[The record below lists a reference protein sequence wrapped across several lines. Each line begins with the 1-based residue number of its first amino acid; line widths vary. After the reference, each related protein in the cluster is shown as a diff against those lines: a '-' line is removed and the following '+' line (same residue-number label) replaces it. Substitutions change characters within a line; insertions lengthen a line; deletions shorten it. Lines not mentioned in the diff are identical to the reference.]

1 MRNLLLTSFL
11 IVAISTAAFTQTADD
26 PRIEL
31 HLLRVENA
39 KLRAAIA
46 QLQAELDTVRLTAE
60 RAALVNQLRKE
71 LKPPEGSEFD
81 WTAKAFVPPK
91 EVK

>member
-1 MRNLLLTSFL
+1 MRTLLLTAIFSVTL
-11 IVAISTAAFTQTADD
+11 ISIASLQSIDD

-31 HLLRVENA
+31 HLLKVENA
-39 KLRAAIA
+39 KLRSMVA

-60 RAALVNQLRKE
+60 RTTLVEQLRKE
-71 LKPPEGSEFD
+71 LHPPEGAIFD
-81 WTAKAFVPPK
+81 WNSRTFVVPK